1 MGGGGWAVGGQ
12 WMEGAGVA
20 GVTAH
25 TGLTGVN
32 LYQTGVDCIQDDDVS
47 LRAGHLRGVVYD
59 NQTGGLAG
67 GCYCAL

>member
-25 TGLTGVN
+25 TGLTGVD
-32 LYQTGVDCIQDDDVS
+32 LYQTGVDCIQDDGVG
-47 LRAGHLRGVVYD
+47 LRVGHLRGVIYD
-59 NQTGGLAG
+59 DQTGGLAG
-67 GCYCAL
+67 GCNCAL

>member
-25 TGLTGVN
+25 TGLTGVD
-32 LYQTGVDCIQDDDVS
+32 LYQTGVDRIQDDGVG
-47 LRAGHLRGVVYD
+47 LRAGHL
-59 NQTGGLAG
+59 
-67 GCYCAL
+67 

>member
-1 MGGGGWAVGGQ
+1 MGGGGWAIGRQ
-12 WMEGAGVA
+12 WVEGAGVP

-25 TGLTGVN
+25 TGLTGVD
-32 LYQTGVDCIQDDDVS
+32 LYQTGVDCIQDDGVG
-47 LRAGHLRGVVYD
+47 LHAGHLRGVVYD

>member
-12 WMEGAGVA
+12 WIEGAGVP

-25 TGLTGVN
+25 TGLTGVD
-32 LYQTGVDCIQDDDVS
+32 LYQTGVDRIQDDRIS

-59 NQTGGLAG
+59 DQTGGLAG
-67 GCYCAL
+67 WRYCAL